1 MKTITRRSTV
11 ALGSTALLLPGLAR
25 AQAAW
30 PTQPVTFVVGYAAG
44 GGADIVARELAHL
57 MTPLLGQQVIVDN
70 KGGAA
75 GAIGARFVSNA
86 KPDGYTLFYAVGTNV
101 VTNPHVL
108 KASIDTLKGLVP
120 IIQTTDYQ
128 YVLAVNPSVPVNNVK
143 ELIALAKKEPGK
155 LTYSSSGVG
164 GNNHLAGALFAEAAG
179 IELTHAP
186 YKGTGPALMDVISG
200 IITMNFSSLP
210 PAVSQIKAG
219 KLKALAVTGEK
230 RVELAARRADAQGT
244 GRRHRGHRLARPVRA
259 AQDARRHPRPRLQG
273 HGAGDEGSQVHRRA
287 GQGRTGTAAGPQP
300 RRLHQ
305 VRRRRARLLGQ
316 EAEGAQ
322 GRDGVTGCVRPC
334 TTTDRKAACPRSVG

>member
-1 MKTITRRSTV
+1 MTSLSRRSAL
-11 ALGSTALLLPGLAR
+11 ALGSGALLAPSALR

-30 PTQPVTFVVGYAAG
+30 PTQPLSFVVGYAAG

-57 MTPLLGQQVIVDN
+57 MTPLLGQQVIVEN

-86 KPDGYTLFYAVGTNV
+86 KPDGYTIFYAVGTNV

-128 YVLAVNPSVPVNNVK
+128 YVLAVNPSVPANNVK

-155 LTYSSSGVG
+155 LTFSSSGVG

-179 IELTHAP
+179 IDITHAP

-200 IITMNFSSLP
+200 VITMNFSSLP
-210 PAVSQIKAG
+210 PAVSQIKG
-219 KLKALAVTGEK
+219 GRLKALAVTGNK
-230 RVELAARRADAQGT
+230 RVSSLPDVPTLKEQGVDVAVTGWHGLFAPPKTPDAI
-244 GRRHRGHRLARPVRA
+244 L
-259 AQDARRHPRPRLQG
+259 D
-273 HGAGDEGSQVHRRA
+273 
-287 GQGRTGTAAGPQP
+287 
-300 RRLHQ
+300 RLHKETAIAMKDT
-305 VRRRRARLLGQ
+305 RYTEALAKDGLELPPARTRAEFAKYVEDEHAFWGKKLKALNIQ
-316 EAEGAQ
+316 AE
-322 GRDGVTGCVRPC
+322 
-334 TTTDRKAACPRSVG
+334 

>member
-1 MKTITRRSTV
+1 MITLSRRQAL
-11 ALGSTALLLPGLAR
+11 ALGGGAVLMPSALH

-30 PTQPVTFVVGYAAG
+30 PAQPVTFVVGYSAG

-86 KPDGYTLFYAVGTNV
+86 KPDGYTLFYAVGTNI

-128 YVLAVNPSVPVNNVK
+128 YVLAVNPSVPANNVQ

-155 LTYSSSGVG
+155 LTFSSSGVG

-179 IELTHAP
+179 IDKSLIARAQEAIEQAVETTVGAVKDNP
-186 YKGTGPALMDVISG
+186 VAAAAIVGGVAAVAAGAAYGISKLSG
-200 IITMNFSSLP
+200 AASDDGVAKT
-210 PAVSQIKAG
+210 VG
-219 KLKALAVTGEK
+219 KSA
-230 RVELAARRADAQGT
+230 
-244 GRRHRGHRLARPVRA
+244 
-259 AQDARRHPRPRLQG
+259 
-273 HGAGDEGSQVHRRA
+273 
-287 GQGRTGTAAGPQP
+287 TAA
-300 RRLHQ
+300 
-305 VRRRRARLLGQ
+305 
-316 EAEGAQ
+316 
-322 GRDGVTGCVRPC
+322 
-334 TTTDRKAACPRSVG
+334 KAK

>member
-1 MKTITRRSTV
+1 MLLGYTIPCYSRFASDSRPEETMKTITRRSTV
-11 ALGSTALLLPGLAR
+11 ALGSTVLLLPGLAR

-30 PTQPVTFVVGYAAG
+30 PTQTVTFVVGYAAG

-128 YVLAVNPSVPVNNVK
+128 YVLAVNPSVPASNVK

-179 IELTHAP
+179 IDLTHAP

-230 RVELAARRADAQGT
+230 RVSSLPDVPTLREQGVDVAVTGWHGLFAPPKTPDAILDRVHKDTAQAMKDPKYTGALAKDGLELPPARSRADFAKY
-244 GRRHRGHRLARPVRA
+244 VV
-259 AQDARRHPRPRLQG
+259 
-273 HGAGDEGSQVHRRA
+273 DEHAFWGKKLKELKV
-287 GQGRTGTAAGPQP
+287 
-300 RRLHQ
+300 
-305 VRRRRARLLGQ
+305 
-316 EAEGAQ
+316 EME
-322 GRDGVTGCVRPC
+322 
-334 TTTDRKAACPRSVG
+334 

>member
-1 MKTITRRSTV
+1 MTTISRRHALV
-11 ALGSTALLLPGLAR
+11 LGSTALVLPSALH

-30 PTQPVTFVVGYAAG
+30 PTQPVSFVVGYAAG
-44 GGADIVARELAHL
+44 GGADIVARELGHL
-57 MTPLLGQQVIVDN
+57 LTPLLGQQVIVEN

-86 KPDGYTLFYAVGTNV
+86 KPDGYTIFYAVGTNV

-108 KASIDTLKGLVP
+108 KSSIDTLKGLVP

-179 IELTHAP
+179 IDLTHAP
-186 YKGTGPALMDVISG
+186 YKGTGPALLDVISG

-210 PAVSQIKAG
+210 P
-219 KLKALAVTGEK
+219 T
-230 RVELAARRADAQGT
+230 
-244 GRRHRGHRLARPVRA
+244 P
-259 AQDARRHPRPRLQG
+259 
-273 HGAGDEGSQVHRRA
+273 DE
-287 GQGRTGTAAGPQP
+287 
-300 RRLHQ
+300 
-305 VRRRRARLLGQ
+305 
-316 EAEGAQ
+316 E
-322 GRDGVTGCVRPC
+322 
-334 TTTDRKAACPRSVG
+334 

>member
-1 MKTITRRSTV
+1 MNRLTRRHAL
-11 ALGSTALLLPGLAR
+11 ALGSTALVLPSALH

-30 PTQPVTFVVGYAAG
+30 PTQPVSFIVGYAAG

-57 MTPLLGQQVIVDN
+57 LTPLLGQNVIVEN

-86 KPDGYTLFYAVGTNV
+86 KPDGYTIFYAVGTNV

-108 KASIDTLKGLVP
+108 KASIDTLAGLVP

-128 YVLAVNPSVPVNNVK
+128 YVLAVNPSVPANNVK

-186 YKGTGPALMDVISG
+186 YKGTGPALLDVING

-210 PAVSQIKAG
+210 PAVSQIKG
-219 KLKALAVTGEK
+219 GRLKALAVTGEK
-230 RVELAARRADAQGT
+230 RVSALPDVPTLREQGVDV
-244 GRRHRGHRLARPVRA
+244 A
-259 AQDARRHPRPRLQG
+259 
-273 HGAGDEGSQVHRRA
+273 
-287 GQGRTGTAAGPQP
+287 
-300 RRLHQ
+300 
-305 VRRRRARLLGQ
+305 
-316 EAEGAQ
+316 
-322 GRDGVTGCVRPC
+322 VTGWHGLFAPPK
-334 TTTDRKAACPRSVG
+334 TPDAILDRIHKETVVAMKDPKFTGALAKDGLELPPNRSRAEFTKYVHDEHAFWGKKLKALKIEME

>member
-1 MKTITRRSTV
+1 MTDLSRRH
-11 ALGSTALLLPGLAR
+11 ALALAGGSLLLPTAVR

-30 PTQPVTFVVGYAAG
+30 PTQPLSFVVGYAAG

-57 MTPLLGQQVIVDN
+57 LTPLLGQQVIVEN

-86 KPDGYTLFYAVGTNV
+86 KPDGYTIFYAVGTNV

-108 KASIDTLKGLVP
+108 KSSIDTLKGLVP

-128 YVLAVNPSVPVNNVK
+128 YVLAVNPSVPANNVK

-210 PAVSQIKAG
+210 PAVGQVKG
-219 KLKALAVTGEK
+219 GNLRALAVTGEK
-230 RVELAARRADAQGT
+230 RIKSMPDVPTLKEQGIDVVVNGWHGLFAPGKTPDAILDKIAAATQAAMKDPKWETALAKDGLEMPPERTRAQFAKFVADEHAFWGKKLKELKI
-244 GRRHRGHRLARPVRA
+244 
-259 AQDARRHPRPRLQG
+259 
-273 HGAGDEGSQVHRRA
+273 EM
-287 GQGRTGTAAGPQP
+287 
-300 RRLHQ
+300 
-305 VRRRRARLLGQ
+305 
-316 EAEGAQ
+316 E
-322 GRDGVTGCVRPC
+322 
-334 TTTDRKAACPRSVG
+334 

>member
-1 MKTITRRSTV
+1 MTDLSRRQ
-11 ALGSTALLLPGLAR
+11 ALALAGGSLLLPAAAH

-30 PTQPVTFVVGYAAG
+30 PAQPVTFVVGYAAG

-128 YVLAVNPSVPVNNVK
+128 YVLAVNPSVPANNVK

-155 LTYSSSGVG
+155 LTFSSSGVG
-164 GNNHLAGALFAEAAG
+164 GNNHLAGALFAEATG
-179 IELTHAP
+179 IDITHAP

-210 PAVSQIKAG
+210 PAVGQIKAG

-230 RVELAARRADAQGT
+230 RVSSLPDVPTLKEQGVDLAVTGWHGLFAPPRTPDAILDRVHKETAIAMKDSKYVGALAKDGLELPPERSRADFT
-244 GRRHRGHRLARPVRA
+244 RFVV
-259 AQDARRHPRPRLQG
+259 
-273 HGAGDEGSQVHRRA
+273 DEHTFWGKK
-287 GQGRTGTAAGPQP
+287 
-300 RRLHQ
+300 L
-305 VRRRRARLLGQ
+305 
-316 EAEGAQ
+316 
-322 GRDGVTGCVRPC
+322 
-334 TTTDRKAACPRSVG
+334 KALNVQME

>member
-1 MKTITRRSTV
+1 MNRLTRRHAL
-11 ALGSTALLLPGLAR
+11 ALGSTALVLPSSLH

-30 PTQPVTFVVGYAAG
+30 PTQPVSFVVGYAAG

-57 MTPLLGQQVIVDN
+57 LTPLFGQQVIVEN

-75 GAIGARFVSNA
+75 GAIGARFVSQA
-86 KPDGYTLFYAVGTNV
+86 KPDGYTIFYAVGTNV

-108 KASIDTLKGLVP
+108 KSSIDTLKGLVP

-128 YVLAVNPSVPVNNVK
+128 YVLAVNPSVPANNVK

-186 YKGTGPALMDVISG
+186 YKGTGPALLDVISG

-210 PAVSQIKAG
+210 PAVGQIKAG
-219 KLKALAVTGEK
+219 KLKALAVTGDK
-230 RVELAARRADAQGT
+230 RVSSLPDVPTLKEQGVDVAVTGWHGLFAPPKTPDAILDRIHKETVVAMKDPKYTGALAKDGLELPPNRSRADFT
-244 GRRHRGHRLARPVRA
+244 KFVV
-259 AQDARRHPRPRLQG
+259 
-273 HGAGDEGSQVHRRA
+273 DEHTFWGKK
-287 GQGRTGTAAGPQP
+287 
-300 RRLHQ
+300 L
-305 VRRRRARLLGQ
+305 
-316 EAEGAQ
+316 
-322 GRDGVTGCVRPC
+322 
-334 TTTDRKAACPRSVG
+334 KALKVQME